1 LGSTF
6 GFTWTLPQVEAR
18 LGESSVGGEG
28 GAAGAAG
35 VVS

>member
-1 LGSTF
+1 
-6 GFTWTLPQVEAR
+6 LPQVEAR
-18 LGESSVGGEG
+18 LGESSIGGEG